1 MTLTTK
7 DIKILQKFTTE
18 PDEFKRYILLQLW
31 ISQLFSTTLT
41 EPVTVF
47 KEAITKYNSDNNVNN
62 SANVNPESELYY
74 DCFKNIKK
82 QLMIKV
88 QQYEKVH
95 SEMLS
100 QYKLIKIMDTV
111 LNINSAEP
119 LQKQLTNLSTMISK
133 YNDYI
138 KRLNNLSEAEI
149 SSILKNVD
157 VN

>member
-1 MTLTTK
+1 MSLTTK
-7 DIKILQKFTTE
+7 DIKILQKFITE

-41 EPVTVF
+41 EPVTIF
-47 KEAITKYNSDNNVNN
+47 KEAISKHVADNNANN
-62 SANVNPESELYY
+62 ACEPEIYY

-88 QQYEKVH
+88 QQYDKVL
-95 SEMLS
+95 SELTS
-100 QYKLIKIMDTV
+100 QYKLIKIMDNV
-111 LNINSAEP
+111 LELNSAEP

-138 KRLNNLSEAEI
+138 NRLNNLSEAEI

-157 VN
+157 KC

>member
-1 MTLTTK
+1 MSLTTK
-7 DIKILQKFTTE
+7 DIKILQKFITE

-41 EPVTVF
+41 EPVTIF
-47 KEAITKYNSDNNVNN
+47 KEAITKVSAMDND
-62 SANVNPESELYY
+62 SEIYY

-88 QQYEKVH
+88 QQYDKVL
-95 SEMLS
+95 SEMLT
-100 QYKLIKIMDTV
+100 QYKLIKIMDNV
-111 LNINSAEP
+111 LELNSAEP

-138 KRLNNLSEAEI
+138 NRLNNLSEAEI

-157 VN
+157 KC